1 MCHMCIP
8 CPGIVLEGEIVG
20 AVDEWSISLAAVR
33 SLPDGVTANFL
44 LFGRW
49 GKESSEEMLGRQRV

>member
-1 MCHMCIP
+1 MCIP
-8 CPGIVLEGEIVG
+8 CPGKVLKGGIVG
-20 AVDEWSISLAAVR
+20 AVEVGSIRLPAMR
-33 SLPDGVTANFL
+33 SLTDGVTASFL